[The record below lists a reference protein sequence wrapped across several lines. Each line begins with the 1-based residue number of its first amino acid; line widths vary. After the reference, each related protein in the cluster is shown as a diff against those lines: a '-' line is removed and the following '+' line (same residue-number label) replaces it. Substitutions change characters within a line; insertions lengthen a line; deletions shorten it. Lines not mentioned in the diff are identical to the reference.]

1 MRQAPRLPLAAAF
14 SVRIPVFLF
23 YLAPPSA
30 ERDRMTVTIKT
41 PEEIEKMRVAG
52 RLAAE
57 VLEMIG
63 EHVKPGVTTDELDR
77 ICHDYIVNVQQ
88 AIPAPLNYKGFPKSI
103 CTSVNHVVCHGIPNE
118 KPLKDGD
125 VVNIDVTVIKD
136 GYHGDTSKMFMV
148 GTVPEWAE
156 RLAKITQECMYKGI
170 QLVRP
175 GARLGDIG
183 EVIQKHAEKSGF
195 SVVREY
201 CGHGIG
207 RVFHEEPQVLH
218 YGRAGTGMEL
228 KEGMTFTIEPMINQG
243 RAETRLL
250 GDGWTAI
257 TKDRKLSAQWEHTI
271 LVTADGYEIFT
282 LRADDTIPRTSA

>member
-1 MRQAPRLPLAAAF
+1 
-14 SVRIPVFLF
+14 
-23 YLAPPSA
+23 
-30 ERDRMTVTIKT
+30 MTVTIKS

-52 RLAAE
+52 RLAGE

-63 EHVKPGVTTDELDR
+63 EHVRPGVTTDELDR
-77 ICHDYIVNVQQ
+77 ICHDYIVKVQQ

-103 CTSVNHVVCHGIPNE
+103 CTSINHVVCHGIPND

-125 VVNIDVTVIKD
+125 IVNIDITVIKD
-136 GYHGDTSKMFMV
+136 GYHGDTSKMFLV
-148 GTVPEWAE
+148 GKTPEWADKLC
-156 RLAKITQECMYKGI
+156 RITQECLYKGI

-183 EVIQKHAEKSGF
+183 AVIQQYAEKQGY

-207 RVFHEEPQVLH
+207 AVFHEEPQVLH
-218 YGRAGTGMEL
+218 YGKPGTGMEL

-271 LVTADGYEIFT
+271 LVTADGYEVLT
-282 LRADDTIPRTSA
+282 LRSDESLPRTSA

>member
-1 MRQAPRLPLAAAF
+1 
-14 SVRIPVFLF
+14 
-23 YLAPPSA
+23 
-30 ERDRMTVTIKT
+30 MTVTIKS

-63 EHVKPGVTTDELDR
+63 EHVRPGVTTDELDR

-88 AIPAPLNYKGFPKSI
+88 AIPAPLNYKGYPKSI
-103 CTSVNHVVCHGIPNE
+103 CTSINHVVCHGIPND

-125 VVNIDVTVIKD
+125 IVNIDITVIKD
-136 GYHGDTSKMFMV
+136 GYHGDTSKMFPV
-148 GTVPEWAE
+148 GKTPEWADKLC
-156 RLAKITQECMYKGI
+156 RVTQECLYKGI

-175 GARLGDIG
+175 GTRLGDIG
-183 EVIQKHAEKSGF
+183 AVIQQHAEKQGY

-207 RVFHEEPQVLH
+207 AVFHEEPQVLH
-218 YGRAGTGMEL
+218 YGKAGTGMEL

-243 RAETRLL
+243 RAETRTL

-271 LVTADGYEIFT
+271 LETADGYEVLT
-282 LRADDTIPRTSA
+282 LRNDETLARTSA